1 MPSRTRLF
9 LRRPITMR
17 TFNVQPTT
25 LGGTVEKLEMGM
37 TGIYSGCR
45 PEACYRIEPD
55 LRPNINE
62 TLGQAYTNVPIR
74 AVTWRDTKT
83 TLHNQMEGP
92 HRGGRMD
99 PRLEWTADKA
109 RPYTRYTVKTK
120 GPHTLR
126 TQNHTS
132 SSYHGLMFAVRAGKA
147 PIRITKLHTACG
159 GRPRKELYRVYTQP
173 CHFLDGVIDP
183 SKWRE
188 VACGECELPTAPK
201 VYGEIPWPH
210 EGLKVQ
216 AGEVASIYIHSP
228 YNQQGVCFR
237 KFAKSW
243 PGYPRMDY
251 ATDKDS
257 HVGVLVA
264 RATYSQTPFERLSKD
279 SCAFAGLLEYEVLDT
294 EGVKDPSGMESPML
308 ATANK

>member
-1 MPSRTRLF
+1 
-9 LRRPITMR
+9 MR

-147 PIRITKLHTACG
+147 PIRIEGDGALPGIRREYLHT
-159 GRPRKELYRVYTQP
+159 RK
-173 CHFLDGVIDP
+173 LD
-183 SKWRE
+183 
-188 VACGECELPTAPK
+188 
-201 VYGEIPWPH
+201 
-210 EGLKVQ
+210 Q
-216 AGEVASIYIHSP
+216 AGEAR
-228 YNQQGVCFR
+228 F
-237 KFAKSW
+237 
-243 PGYPRMDY
+243 PGENAAQVFVVRQ
-251 ATDKDS
+251 
-257 HVGVLVA
+257 VLERIEFWRHWFDVVEKRR
-264 RATYSQTPFERLSKD
+264 RAA
-279 SCAFAGLLEYEVLDT
+279 AFVPGL
-294 EGVKDPSGMESPML
+294 
-308 ATANK
+308 